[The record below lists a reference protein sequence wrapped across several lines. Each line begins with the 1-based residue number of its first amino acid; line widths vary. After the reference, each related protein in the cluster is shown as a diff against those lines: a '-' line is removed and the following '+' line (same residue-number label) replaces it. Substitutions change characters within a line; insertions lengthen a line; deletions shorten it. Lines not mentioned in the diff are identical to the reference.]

1 MRIPKNI
8 IQYNYTSGNEFV
20 NPDTNVPYQ
29 GYYYETNG
37 VFFTGREFNA
47 NAPKIIK
54 KENENKY
61 LNDPKIATY
70 AKLTGLTSQ
79 QLSTPSINII
89 SNSKRDTFPPTNQAS
104 GPPPLPLTT
113 LTQFFVQKINI
124 NPIIIKEVDEKSYIS
139 VRENPLYKTT
149 FVGNYN
155 GVNQTIDQA
164 DAQMPGLRTFLG
176 G

>member
-1 MRIPKNI
+1 MKIPSNL

-29 GYYYETNG
+29 GYYYEVNG
-37 VFFTGREFNA
+37 TYFVGSGFNA

-70 AKLTGLTSQ
+70 AKLTGFTSQ
-79 QLSTPSINII
+79 NSSEPNVTSLPQINPEGTRPNYDIP
-89 SNSKRDTFPPTNQAS
+89 R
-104 GPPPLPLTT
+104 
-113 LTQFFVQKINI
+113 FFAQKINSI
-124 NPIIIKEVDEKSYIS
+124 PIVIKEIDEKTYNSLQNS
-139 VRENPLYKTT
+139 PFYKTT
-149 FVGNYN
+149 YVSF
-155 GVNQTIDQA
+155 NQSLTQA